1 MADINEILGKQINS
15 VKELKKA
22 ISDLQNSLIGL
33 DTESEEF
40 KTTSQ
45 QLAAAQAE
53 LVKVTRAGKEE
64 NVAAKDSIVGLK
76 QEYKALYDQYKL
88 LTEEQRN
95 SDFGKQMAES
105 LNTLST
111 KINDTQK
118 GVGAFKDNIGRY
130 SEGVI
135 DAFNKMGM
143 SLGGM
148 QKPLAAATTGTKT
161 FGTALKGLAAN
172 PIVLVITALVAIL
185 VKAAD
190 SIKKNEELTNRLK
203 EAMAVF
209 KPVLDAVANVFD
221 FLAGLLVKT
230 VEGLAKVAEKILSI
244 IPGMKQAIQSHKDLA
259 KATNDL
265 TKAQRENS
273 VVASQKNAEI
283 ERLREE
289 ASATDDV
296 IEKKKLLEEAKA
308 LQAEVDQ
315 KNIELAQEE
324 LRILEEYGEKTA
336 NSAEEN
342 EKLAAAQKKVN
353 DAIAQGERN
362 MRLYNKQLDAATKS
376 TKSATSSGKNWRE
389 EAKKLYEQTI
399 EYSKD
404 ELTKLTEKYEK
415 EKKLLEKYH
424 YDTKQLTKKYEEDV
438 AKLRIET
445 FRKGETLL
453 SNVYSRAGKTL
464 QEEMADTNN
473 PLKALETQLETYE
486 KAVPAVY
493 KRLRDKLANSLN
505 GQIKPIFDT
514 ILLYEREGD
523 LKNITNFQNVLNLL
537 EGQLANFPKDAENTK
552 KMIKAIKDLGEEG
565 WITLT
570 KDVENA
576 ALQLNNTFGITF
588 NTLGELVHEMET
600 NLPPKIKEIYDQLAQ
615 VRVDETMKKANEG
628 FLNLEVQKIVEDL
641 GKNLDRNFWQSI
653 MDEIKGVYAGVF
665 QGARDEYS
673 ILVAKNTYDALQK
686 EKEALAEEVVN
697 FKGTQDQKI
706 ALLQR
711 YYEVVQEIRDKELEL
726 TQLQQERTAQ
736 MVESM
741 IDLTDKLST
750 SMNTYRSTMESVIDS
765 EVKQGKIS
773 EKEAERKKRN
783 LLKLEAAETAFSIA
797 TITADAAA
805 GIFSVWK
812 GYASERGTI
821 NPQTAAAAGPGAAV
835 ALTAL
840 NTKSLVS
847 AIAQTASL
855 ATTAAAQIAAARGK
869 YVTDSNNFHA
879 ETGGGSSVASVPNLI
894 DSTPYTYTQTVQNV
908 DTEDELNMR
917 PIFVTVT
924 DIEEGLNNKVKVT
937 DEASF

>member
-53 LVKVTRAGKEE
+53 LVKVTKAGKEE

-185 VKAAD
+185 IKAAD

-209 KPVLDAVANVFD
+209 KPVLDAIANVFD

-296 IEKKKLLEEAKA
+296 IEKKKLLEQAKA

-315 KNIELAQEE
+315 KEIELAQEE

-362 MRLYNKQLDAATKS
+362 MRQYNKQLDAATKG
-376 TKSATSSGKNWRE
+376 TKSATSSGKNYRE

-399 EYSKD
+399 ENSKD

-453 SNVYSRAGKTL
+453 SNIYSRVGKSL
-464 QEEMADTNN
+464 QEEMNDTNN
-473 PLKALETQLETYE
+473 PLKALETQIYTYE
-486 KAVPAVY
+486 KAVPRVY
-493 KRLRDKLANSLN
+493 KRLRDSLAKSLN

-514 ILLYEREGD
+514 ILFYEGEGD
-523 LKNITNFQNVLNLL
+523 LKNITNFQNVLNML

-552 KMIKAIKDLGEEG
+552 KMIEAIKDLGEEG

-588 NTLGELVHEMET
+588 NTLWELVDEMEI
-600 NLPPKIKEIYDQLAQ
+600 NLPVKIKEIYGQLAQ

-673 ILVAKNTYDALQK
+673 ILVAENTYDALQK

-741 IDLTDKLST
+741 IDLTDKLSS
-750 SMNTYRSTMESVIDS
+750 SMDTYRSTMESVIDS

-773 EKEAERKKRN
+773 EKEAKEKKERLLN
-783 LLKLEAAETAFSIA
+783 LEKWEQRFAIA

-805 GIFSVWK
+805 GIFNIWK

-835 ALTAL
+835 ALAAL

-869 YVTDSNNFHA
+869 YITDSNNFNA
-879 ETGGGSSVASVPNLI
+879 EAGGGSSVASVPNLI

>member
-1 MADINEILGKQINS
+1 MSQIEEILGRNINS
-15 VKELKKA
+15 VKELKSA
-22 ISDLQNSLIGL
+22 IKDLQDSLVGLDKESDEYKQTAQQLIAAQNELKNTTRAGVEANLAEKDSLIGL
-33 DTESEEF
+33 
-40 KTTSQ
+40 K
-45 QLAAAQAE
+45 
-53 LVKVTRAGKEE
+53 
-64 NVAAKDSIVGLK
+64 N
-76 QEYKALYDQYKL
+76 EYKELYNTYKQ

-95 SDFGKQMAES
+95 SPMGKEMAAS
-105 LNTLST
+105 LETLSN
-111 KINDTQK
+111 KINETQK
-118 GVGAFKDNIGRY
+118 GIGDWHANIGRY
-130 SEGVI
+130 AEGVT

-143 SLGGM
+143 SLGGL
-148 QKPLAAATTGTKT
+148 QKPMDLATKGTKT

-209 KPVLDAVANVFD
+209 KPVLDAISNVFD

-230 VEGLAKVAEKILSI
+230 AEGLAKVAEKILSI

-315 KNIELAQEE
+315 REIELAQEE
-324 LRILEEYGEKTA
+324 LRILQEYGEKTA

-362 MRLYNKQLDAATKS
+362 MRQYNKQLDAVTKG
-376 TKSATSSGKNWRE
+376 TNSATSSGKNYRE

-399 EYSKD
+399 ENSKD

-424 YDTKQLTKKYEEDV
+424 YDTKLLTKKYEEDV

-445 FRKGETLL
+445 FRKGEALL
-453 SNVYSRAGKTL
+453 SDEYSRAGKSL

-473 PLKALETQLETYE
+473 PLKALETQLTTYE
-486 KAVPAVY
+486 EAVPKVY
-493 KRLRDKLANSLN
+493 KRLRESLTQSLN

-514 ILLYEREGD
+514 ILFYEREGD

-552 KMIKAIKDLGEEG
+552 KMIQAIKDLGEEG
-565 WITLT
+565 WISLT
-570 KDVENA
+570 EDVQNA
-576 ALQLNNTFGITF
+576 AVQLNNTFGITF

-600 NLPPKIKEIYDQLAQ
+600 NLPDKIKEIYGQLAQ

-641 GKNLDRNFWQSI
+641 GKNLDSNFWQSI

-673 ILVAKNTYDALQK
+673 ILVAENTYDALQK

-741 IDLTDKLST
+741 IDLTDKLSS

-840 NTKSLVS
+840 NMKSLIT

-869 YVTDSNNFHA
+869 YVSDSNNFHA
-879 ETGGGSSVASVPNLI
+879 EAGGGTSVASVPNLI
-894 DSTPYTYTQTVQNV
+894 DSQPYTFTQTVQNV
-908 DTEDELNMR
+908 DTEDELNKR
-917 PIFVTVT
+917 PIIVRVE
-924 DIEEGLNNKVKVT
+924 DIIDGVEGHNARVS
-937 DEASF
+937 EASF